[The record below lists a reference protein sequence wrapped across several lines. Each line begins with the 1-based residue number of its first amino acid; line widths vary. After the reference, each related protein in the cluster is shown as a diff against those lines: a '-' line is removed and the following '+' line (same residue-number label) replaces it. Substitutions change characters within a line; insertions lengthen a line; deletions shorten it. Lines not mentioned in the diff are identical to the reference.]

1 MISWSA
7 RRWIWVEEQKRRQRW
22 QRRRK
27 FQREGWGRAIPEI
40 LVIMA
45 MDRWRTLSRQGN
57 VEPNLR
63 ISWISTVSPQ
73 TWPTAYEIVMILC
86 KMYYKNIFLGVAWW
100 SNNHLEISAWCP
112 VSDTADTEERR
123 ESGLKLDVKFLKG
136 AFLWIFANS
145 WEREGK
151 ISVHSPHPLKLIL
164 CCSFWL
170 EPVSKVP
177 VLGRWPRTEVKE
189 IRSRPKGVPGAN
201 SLPASSWLEGA
212 CCCQASRGRWCWFKG
227 STTRCRIGGNGGG
240 NIHLGYCESQPWH
253 CCYLE
258 IAAYCN

>member
-1 MISWSA
+1 M
-7 RRWIWVEEQKRRQRW
+7 
-22 QRRRK
+22 
-27 FQREGWGRAIPEI
+27 WGEY
-40 LVIMA
+40 
-45 MDRWRTLSRQGN
+45 G
-57 VEPNLR
+57 EPNNYWVINRVKDLKTPNAFWDR
-63 ISWISTVSPQ
+63 LIS
-73 TWPTAYEIVMILC
+73 
-86 KMYYKNIFLGVAWW
+86 
-100 SNNHLEISAWCP
+100 SNEISAWCP

-145 WEREGK
+145 WERERK

-189 IRSRPKGVPGAN
+189 IRSRPKGVPDAN

-227 STTRCRIGGNGGG
+227 STARCRIGGNGGG
-240 NIHLGYCESQPWH
+240 NIHLGCLALVLTGDCIKTKTWEKD
-253 CCYLE
+253 LL
-258 IAAYCN
+258 A

>member
-1 MISWSA
+1 MERSNHQGRQCTIKKIYINICSLTNWSFPFIQEIFFLRFMISWSA

-86 KMYYKNIFLGVAWW
+86 KRYYKNIFLGVAWW
-100 SNNHLEISAWCP
+100 SNNH
-112 VSDTADTEERR
+112 
-123 ESGLKLDVKFLKG
+123 F
-136 AFLWIFANS
+136 
-145 WEREGK
+145 
-151 ISVHSPHPLKLIL
+151 
-164 CCSFWL
+164 
-170 EPVSKVP
+170 
-177 VLGRWPRTEVKE
+177 
-189 IRSRPKGVPGAN
+189 
-201 SLPASSWLEGA
+201 
-212 CCCQASRGRWCWFKG
+212 Q
-227 STTRCRIGGNGGG
+227 
-240 NIHLGYCESQPWH
+240 
-253 CCYLE
+253 
-258 IAAYCN
+258 